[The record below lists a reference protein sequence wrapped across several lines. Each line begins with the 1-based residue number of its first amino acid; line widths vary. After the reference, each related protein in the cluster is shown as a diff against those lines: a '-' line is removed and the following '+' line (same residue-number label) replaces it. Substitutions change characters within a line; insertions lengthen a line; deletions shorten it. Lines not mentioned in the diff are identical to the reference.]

1 MPISVIKKRRLLK
14 LLNTSISDEE
24 LIELLSNIK
33 VEAEIL
39 DEESLQIEVT
49 PDRLDLLI
57 SEGIAR
63 ELKGIL
69 GLEKGFPKYKTM
81 ETELK
86 LIVDNSSDIKLIR
99 PYIAVA
105 AIYGYLVDE
114 DVLEELI
121 QFQEKL
127 NISMGRDRRKI
138 AIGFYDLD
146 KLNSKVIIYKAEE
159 PKKIRYVPLG
169 EERIL
174 TADEIL
180 ELTDKGRKYGHL
192 IKCFHKYPHLVT
204 DKGQTLSMPPILNS
218 EDTKVEVGTEN
229 LFIDITG
236 TDEYIVNKTLDL
248 ITTTLAENAK
258 YIGLIKIVDG
268 ETEYYTPKLENTI
281 IKIDLKYVRENLGL
295 YDLTLQKAVK
305 LLESLRHRVEVVNDE
320 TLNVI
325 SPPYRYDILHPIDI
339 VEDVAIAIGYDNLKP
354 KLPQTFTIGK
364 ELKKT
369 RYLRKVREIMV
380 GLGFQEI
387 LTFTLS
393 SSIMLREMLE
403 IKTAEYI
410 EILNP
415 ISPLYDTIRTS
426 IIPNIVT
433 FLKINQH
440 EDHPIKVFEVGD
452 TVEVVQGKPYMRTK
466 LAAGILS
473 YKAGF
478 EDIQAILYSLANSLG
493 LKLKLEEINEPPKLF
508 IKNRVA
514 KVIIENEKHGII
526 GELNPQFLL
535 ELGVEYPI
543 AVFEIDLTNLWEK
556 H

>member
-1 MPISVIKKRRLLK
+1 MPVATIKKKKLLK
-14 LLNTSISDEE
+14 LLGKSIDDEE
-24 LIELLSNIK
+24 LVELLSNIK

-39 DEESLQIEVT
+39 DEENMQVEVT

-69 GLEKGFPKYKTM
+69 GLEKGFPKYKTGRSNI
-81 ETELK
+81 K
-86 LIVDNSSDIKLIR
+86 LIVNGEIKLIR

-105 AIYGYLVDE
+105 AIYGYYVDKYS
-114 DVLEELI
+114 LEELL

-146 KLNSKVIIYKAEE
+146 KLDSNIIFYRAEE
-159 PKKIRYVPLG
+159 PEKIKYVPLG
-169 EERIL
+169 GNREL
-174 TADEIL
+174 TANEIL
-180 ELTDKGRKYGHL
+180 EFTDKGKKYAHL
-192 IKCFHKYPHLVT
+192 VRCFSKYPHLVT

-218 EDTKVEVGTEN
+218 EDTKVEEGTKN

-236 TDEYIVNKTLDL
+236 TDKYTVEKTLDL
-248 ITTTLAENAK
+248 IATTLTENAEC
-258 YIGLIKIVDG
+258 IGLVNIVNG
-268 ETEYYTPKLENTI
+268 NKTYYTPKLEPVVTEVNI
-281 IKIDLKYVRENLGL
+281 EYIRNNLGMRN
-295 YDLTLQKAVK
+295 LTQEDIVR
-305 LLESLRHRVEVVNDE
+305 LLESLRHRVEIINEE
-320 TLNVI
+320 TLKVT
-325 SPPYRYDILHPIDI
+325 SPPYRYDILHPVDI
-339 VEDVAIAIGYDNLKP
+339 VEDVAIAIGYDSLKP
-354 KLPQTFTIGK
+354 EVPKTFTIGK

-369 RYLRKVREIMV
+369 KYLRKVREIMV

-393 SSIMLREMLE
+393 SSSMLEEMLE
-403 IKTAEYI
+403 LRKTEHV

-426 IIPNIVT
+426 IIPSIIM
-433 FLKINQH
+433 FLKANQH
-440 EDHPIKVFEVGD
+440 EDHPVKVFEVGD
-452 TVEVVQGKPYMRTK
+452 TVIVIEGVTQIRTK

-473 YKAGF
+473 YKVGF
-478 EDIQAILYSLANSLG
+478 EDIQAVLYSLAENLG
-493 LKLKLEEINEPPKLF
+493 LSVELKEVKKTLKLF
-508 IKNRVA
+508 IEGRTA
-514 KVIIENEKHGII
+514 RIIIEGKERGII

-535 ELGVEYPI
+535 EKMSVEYPI
-543 AVFEIDLTNLWEK
+543 ALFEIDITGFWEK